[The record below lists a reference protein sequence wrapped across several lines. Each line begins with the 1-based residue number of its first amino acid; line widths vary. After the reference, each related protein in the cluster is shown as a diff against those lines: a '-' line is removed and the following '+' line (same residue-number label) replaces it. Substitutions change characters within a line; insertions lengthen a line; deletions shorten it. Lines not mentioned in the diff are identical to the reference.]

1 MEYKLKTQIYLR
13 TTFAK
18 ILYTL
23 PVIAGH
29 SMIYQSWFKCQYLT
43 KEEIVPRIDDC
54 NSDHVKNLFP
64 DKWRSLNILFLN
76 NSLNLQRVGGYNVD
90 TNTKR
95 CTFCWYCTTLR

>member
-64 DKWRSLNILFLN
+64 DKWRSLNVCLLTIYL
-76 NSLNLQRVGGYNVD
+76 LNLQRYND
-90 TNTKR
+90 DRNTKNGVH
-95 CTFCWYCTTLR
+95 FADIVQH